1 MHRRT
6 VLLILLVLAIVPYF
20 VNLGATSIIDANEAF
35 YTETPR
41 EMIERGDWISTTFN
55 YEPRLNKPP
64 LSYWVVGAFYK
75 VAGVSLC
82 AARLPIALGML
93 VILLTV
99 FLIGRAAWSIDAG
112 LVAALTLA
120 ATPRMLLF
128 SRRIIIDMYTA
139 MFAGLTL
146 LCFVMAELEPAR
158 RRRWLAAM
166 YVAVGLGV
174 MTKGPVAAVL
184 PAMVVGVYLVVA
196 GRVRTLRRM
205 MLPSGVLI
213 VAAIV
218 LPYYVAL
225 YARNGWAYIST
236 FLLTENLARFAEG
249 VGAPNRGPFFYVPVL
264 FADLYFPWSLLL
276 PLALMLVPWRAGL
289 KGRGWRRLVSGGD
302 DTEPVAQDRIRLLLG
317 LWVVVIVGFFS
328 LSKAQQDLYIL
339 PFVAAGAPMAGGLI
353 VAAMD
358 GRLAAAASRA
368 ARGLLGL
375 ACVLLGTVGAL
386 AAWFVGGNGQ
396 PIHLTGAA
404 PAGLVV
410 AAGAVAALV
419 WTMRRQMLP
428 AIASLAG
435 ALVLA
440 NGILVVWALPDFER
454 YKPVPQL
461 ARIIQ
466 QRAGPGAVVGM
477 YKVPAPSLV
486 FYLRRHVTQMFDE
499 AQLQAFLTGH
509 AEAYLVMTDDDFE
522 AASRAV
528 PTPLRIIARAPRF
541 EAQLDDFLTRAPL
554 PNLLLVSNK

>member
-1 MHRRT
+1 VRHRY
-6 VLLILLVLAIVPYF
+6 LLLALLVLAVVPYF

-75 VAGVSLC
+75 VAGVSLGT
-82 AARLPIALGML
+82 ARLPIALGAI

-99 FLIGRAAWSIDAG
+99 FLIGRAAWSTNAG

-128 SRRIIIDMYTA
+128 SRRIIIDIYTA
-139 MFAGLTL
+139 MFVGLTL

-158 RRRWLAAM
+158 RRRWLTAM

-184 PAMVVGVYLVVA
+184 PALVFAVYLVAA
-196 GRVRTLRRM
+196 GRVHTLRRM
-205 MLPSGVLI
+205 MLPTGILI

-225 YARNGWAYIST
+225 YAQYGWEYIST

-249 VGAPNRGPFFYVPVL
+249 VGAPNRGPLFYVPVV

-276 PLALMLVPWRAGL
+276 PLALVLVPWRAGVA
-289 KGRGWRRLVSGGD
+289 GRGWRRLVSGGD
-302 DTEPVAQDRIRLLLG
+302 VTEPVGQDRIRLLLG

-328 LSKAQQDLYIL
+328 LSKAQQDLYVL
-339 PFVAAGAPMAGGLI
+339 PFIAAGAPMVGALIAG
-353 VAAMD
+353 AMD
-358 GRLAAAASRA
+358 GTLAAAASRA
-368 ARGLLGL
+368 ARGLLML
-375 ACVLLGTVGAL
+375 ACALLGIVGVL
-386 AAWFVGGNGQ
+386 VAWFVGGNGQ
-396 PIHLTGAA
+396 PIHLAGAG
-404 PAGLVV
+404 PAGGLV
-410 AAGAVAALV
+410 AAGAAAALV
-419 WTMRRQMLP
+419 WTLRRRMLP
-428 AIASLAG
+428 AVASLAA
-435 ALVLA
+435 ALVVA
-440 NGILVVWALPDFER
+440 HGILVVWALPDFER

-461 ARIIQ
+461 ARAVLD
-466 QRAGPGAVVGM
+466 RAGPDAVVGM
-477 YKVPAPSLV
+477 YLVSTPSLV
-486 FYLRRHVTQMFDE
+486 FYLRRHVTQMFDQE
-499 AQLQAFLTGH
+499 ELRAFLSH
-509 AEAYLVMTDDDFE
+509 HDRAYVVMTDDDYE
-522 AASRAV
+522 AVSRTV

-541 EAQLDDFLTRAPL
+541 EAQLDDFLNRTEL
-554 PNLLLVSNK
+554 PTLLLVEK